1 MPLNLVTPSE
11 NSGGNFGFLSYK
23 ATGSLWS
30 YRDETFKSI
39 KVKPDDK
46 VFTQAV
52 FDLENIQTGWAAFTK
67 GAPPIWVMDE
77 SIEQSAPKPLQEAEN
92 GGAWKRGF
100 KVYIFSQQMFA
111 QDDGVACWST
121 NATGANMGMG
131 QLFEAWEQS
140 RQDGMLPVVQ
150 IRDVEAASVG
160 QGNTTVPVFEIVKH
174 IAPPQQLLNVS
185 APISQVAGATTSAVS
200 TVEEPEFA

>member
-1 MPLNLVTPSE
+1 
-11 NSGGNFGFLSYK
+11 
-23 ATGSLWS
+23 
-30 YRDETFKSI
+30 
-39 KVKPDDK
+39 
-46 VFTQAV
+46 
-52 FDLENIQTGWAAFTK
+52 
-67 GAPPIWVMDE
+67 
-77 SIEQSAPKPLQEAEN
+77 
-92 GGAWKRGF
+92 
-100 KVYIFSQQMFA
+100 
-111 QDDGVACWST
+111 
-121 NATGANMGMG
+121 MGMG